1 MKQSI
6 FTLGILFA
14 LTTANAQNIVVS
26 EGSSK
31 FSTGNQNALSVT
43 VLENT
48 KSNVEDKWKSF
59 IKNFKNEAIKSSKGE
74 LLGDNVVL
82 PDWGNN
88 PVDIYTTFEEDK
100 KLKKVVMHVAFDLGG
115 TYLKSADQKD
125 KYTQAEKMVKDF
137 AIKTSADAVTDKIK
151 DQEKKLTDL
160 QDKQAKLEKKN
171 SNLKDD
177 ITKNETKIT
186 IAKNEITSL
195 DGDIV
200 KKKSEIDAQKRV
212 VEASAGAVEKQAKSA
227 TKIYDDLKGQLEDL
241 EKKKK
246 NHNTDIKD
254 CTKKIS
260 KLKEEISKNEN
271 EQSVKKTE
279 ISNATRLVDETK
291 ATLNK
296 IN

>member
-115 TYLKSADQKD
+115 AYLSG
-125 KYTQAEKMVKDF
+125 
-137 AIKTSADAVTDKIK
+137 S
-151 DQEKKLTDL
+151 
-160 QDKQAKLEKKN
+160 
-171 SNLKDD
+171 
-177 ITKNETKIT
+177 
-186 IAKNEITSL
+186 
-195 DGDIV
+195 DGD
-200 KKKSEIDAQKRV
+200 
-212 VEASAGAVEKQAKSA
+212 
-227 TKIYDDLKGQLEDL
+227 
-241 EKKKK
+241 
-246 NHNTDIKD
+246 
-254 CTKKIS
+254 
-260 KLKEEISKNEN
+260 
-271 EQSVKKTE
+271 
-279 ISNATRLVDETK
+279 
-291 ATLNK
+291 
-296 IN
+296 